1 MKLPLL
7 LKCLIYL
14 SILSVYSKTLKPFSL
29 PNLRKVCSSALVA
42 TSLCVGFPLIS
53 IADEISLT
61 DQLRNLQ
68 SNQIANTKVRIETE
82 EADSIARA
90 LQYPEGFLIGR
101 GIITL
106 VEDEAGNRNPYG
118 VPETYIVNA
127 DMGKDEATIF
137 VLAVGRDGPP
147 LAAKK
152 ITNINSLKFP
162 LVVEITCDDLLFP
175 YTASAWKQSS
185 NRADTIALTAILS
198 ADDKL
203 ATASVSDR
211 LGFAQSEPVNI
222 AGVSARTTATLIL
235 NKRIDL
241 SLYSKDE
248 IALLASI
255 DDGLD
260 RKLTASAST
269 SVVDDSNKVTTLTQK

>member
-1 MKLPLL
+1 MMQLSMTVKVLILL
-7 LKCLIYL
+7 V
-14 SILSVYSKTLKPFSL
+14 LSVNSKFIKQFSL
-29 PNLRKVCSSALVA
+29 PNLRKICSSALIA
-42 TSLCVGFPLIS
+42 TSLCGFPLLS
-53 IADEISLT
+53 IADESLT

-68 SNQIANTKVRIETE
+68 SNQIASTKVRIETE

-90 LQYPEGFLIGR
+90 LQYPEGYLIGR
-101 GIITL
+101 GIVTL
-106 VEDEAGNRNPYG
+106 VEDEPGNRNPYG
-118 VPETYIVNA
+118 VSDTYIVSS
-127 DMGKDEATIF
+127 DMGKEEATIF
-137 VLAVGRDGPP
+137 VLAVGREGPP

-152 ITNINSLKFP
+152 ITNVNSKKFP
-162 LVVEITCDDLLFP
+162 MLVEITCDDLLFP

-185 NRADTIALTAILS
+185 NRADAIALTAILS

-203 ATASVSDR
+203 ATASASDR

-222 AGVSARTTATLIL
+222 AGVPARTTATLTL
-235 NKRIDL
+235 NKKIDL

-260 RKLTASAST
+260 RKLTAP
-269 SVVDDSNKVTTLTQK
+269 VLTDKTAALAQK